1 MNTLVGGLDP
11 KFLLS
16 DFVPFFTS
24 MGSEYTVE
32 SVFCLKKIW
41 FHLWSFQ
48 NLGGWKLGEKDWLID
63 TLYFWNQNLTL
74 FGSDAQFIITKWNH
88 WKFQI
93 VFEV

>member
-32 SVFCLKKIW
+32 SVFCLKKLI
-41 FHLWSFQ
+41 SF
-48 NLGGWKLGEKDWLID
+48 LEFPKLGELRQKID
-63 TLYFWNQNLTL
+63 
-74 FGSDAQFIITKWNH
+74 
-88 WKFQI
+88 
-93 VFEV
+93 